1 MALPSWVAVM
11 LGQNMRPEAYD
22 AIADTLDE
30 AKVRTAMEQMREG
43 YRATAKRLPTQED
56 FLRRA
61 GAWYQ
66 DQPDTPSVRF
76 GSFS

>member
-1 MALPSWVAVM
+1 
-11 LGQNMRPEAYD
+11 
-22 AIADTLDE
+22 
-30 AKVRTAMEQMREG
+30 MEQMREG
-43 YRATAKRLPTQED
+43 YRATAERLPTQED